1 MTIKPAPFFQPR
13 HSETEIAGAFPF
25 RNSKPVENEYS
36 KLDENLYRRIQAYTF
51 SILNRL
57 FNTQACVGNLTRR
70 LQV

>member
-36 KLDENLYRRIQAYTF
+36 KPDENLFMRYTGVYIFNIEQA
-51 SILNRL
+51 
-57 FNTQACVGNLTRR
+57 V
-70 LQV
+70 